1 MSIYQ
6 TALDDIAAMLVAAGA
21 TGMTG
26 SGTTVMQLKPTPAP
40 GGVPEDSHN
49 TKAVIYAANSNT
61 TYKGSTI
68 VYYDRLNL
76 AMLANL
82 APLDRTKY
90 TQIAD
95 VGVSVYT
102 MLDLIRDAIGIQF
115 TTDDLVDT
123 QTVAGA
129 NGTDVTLTAKSTSVG
144 WYGTVTLSFSG
155 LPNII
160 NAFNG
165 RALIGF

>member
-1 MSIYQ
+1 
-6 TALDDIAAMLVAAGA
+6 
-21 TGMTG
+21 MTG

-40 GGVPEDSHN
+40 GGVPENTHN

-61 TYKGSTI
+61 IYKGSTI
-68 VYYDRLNL
+68 VYYDRLDL

-82 APLDRTKY
+82 GPLDRTKY
-90 TQIAD
+90 VQVAD
-95 VGVSVYT
+95 VDVSIYS
-102 MLDLIRDAIGIQF
+102 MLDLIRDAVGIQF
-115 TTDDLVDT
+115 TTDDLVET
-123 QTVAGA
+123 QTTAGDD
-129 NGTDVTLTAKSTSVG
+129 GTLVTLTAKTNSIG
-144 WYGTVTLSFSG
+144 WVGTVTLQFSG